1 MTEQLDSSAP
11 RTALLGR
18 IARVEARSVAVPLA
32 KRARLSRR
40 LLDTRHCLGEPLNT
54 EQHAAHTLA
63 VLAYGTALTERAQS
77 GRWIYVC
84 EALATGTPAA
94 QVAVAMDV
102 HEDDLLV
109 GLVLWAGNQRRFGH
123 ITDEQHAAVMELV
136 AGRGV
141 AQWFAKRDE
150 NLQ

>member
-1 MTEQLDSSAP
+1 VSSDSALPTRPADIP
-11 RTALLGR
+11 REISLGSLADAYHEHAGRLLGN
-18 IARVEARSVAVPLA
+18 
-32 KRARLSRR
+32 
-40 LLDTRHCLGEPLNT
+40 RHRLGEPLTT

-94 QVAVAMDV
+94 QVAAAMDV

-123 ITDEQHAAVMELV
+123 ITDEQHAVVMELV
-136 AGRGV
+136 ACRGG